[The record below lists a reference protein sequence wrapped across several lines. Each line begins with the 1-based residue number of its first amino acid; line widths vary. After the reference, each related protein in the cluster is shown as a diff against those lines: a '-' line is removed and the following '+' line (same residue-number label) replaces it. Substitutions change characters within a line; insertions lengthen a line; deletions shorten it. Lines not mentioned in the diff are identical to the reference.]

1 MKTNVLATKRHRVQ
15 LRSVNAEDLLNRL
28 MGLGIAREMP
38 NRSGIRRSVR
48 VNKIEVAIAEKPG
61 ERSLRARWREHA
73 DRMDFRYLLVIDDPE
88 HPDSVRTLGPRTYNE
103 PIRSVDCA
111 KLSAAIEDTASMHSL
126 DAVRHLAG
134 EVRRLA
140 GRGKVV
146 HGLLTHH
153 TLEARFRDHTD
164 RWSAAGEITGGLSLG
179 GGWKAFLSGLG
190 YEIEMLPQRGYLA
203 RYNGRPVAMVH
214 PWAEPEYFVRVDEMG
229 RPAEGLLASDCH
241 QHGVRYGIMACR
253 NRYRLFDCDPS
264 ATTGEWLDLDA
275 DLLGTEN
282 RPYLALLSP
291 RYLAEGQLAELQAEA
306 LAFGAE
312 LRKRLDHTIRQEAL
326 PALAEGLD
334 HWTRQ
339 SGLDANDDRQRLEL
353 ERAALTLLFRLLF
366 VLYAE
371 SSHFLPMDNET
382 YRRRSLTELV
392 AEAHKTKSRLSL
404 QSTALWKSFMILVG
418 ALRDGNP
425 AWGVPAYNGALFADT
440 DFEGAELLE
449 RLELADPHFARVL
462 LAVGRDTATGHG
474 IDYSSLEV
482 GHLGHIYEA
491 LLSLRLSVADR
502 PLRYDA
508 AKDRYLP
515 DQGQPH
521 AGSHAASR
529 GASEDQSGVAA
540 GSLLWLTNEGGRKA
554 GGVYYTPASL
564 VEHLVR
570 HTVRPAFQEHLERVR
585 RQINTNPEQAA
596 RDLFDF
602 AVLDPACGSAHFLV
616 QVTEELADQTVAFL
630 AAHPLPVVREA
641 LNRLRDSTLMGSAV
655 TDVALLRRLVL
666 KHCVFGVDRSPMGA
680 EIATLSLWL
689 ASFVPGLSLAYLDR
703 NVVVGNSLIGVAN
716 ADTVVREGTFQA
728 DALHAAMAD
737 AADAAAR
744 LADINDL
751 TPSEV
756 RASKAAD
763 IEARDATEGLQ
774 RLFDLWT
781 AEGFGLKGSR
791 NHAETHGPD
800 VIAGANGQNGQK
812 LVRQAADL
820 SQAHAYLH
828 WPLTFPRVF
837 SRNRPGFDV
846 VVGNPPWE
854 EVVVEELSHY
864 GLHLPG
870 LHGLS
875 AGERDTA
882 VADLL
887 IERPELAEL
896 LGGEHDRARA
906 EREALASGEYEAT
919 KGDPDLYKYFC
930 QRYRTLVRADG
941 SIGVVLPRGAF
952 VNQGSEGFREWL
964 YATISARRIDFLI
977 NRRLWMFDT
986 HPQYGVALAVAVQR
1000 APDNAHRVAL
1010 AATADSAE
1018 SWADQSSSSGVL
1030 LAPALFGAGW
1040 MTPRLRSQDEADL
1053 LAKLRAGSPFPLG
1066 AGGRWQ
1072 CFPVAE
1078 LHETNDK
1085 RLWLNASVGWPLW
1098 KGESFDQYDPHGAE
1112 ARVCPPSDKAWKKV
1126 RKPRPGSSS
1135 MLAESTSVQDRK
1147 QAVLAELGRARV
1159 AFRDVSR
1166 SDDSR
1171 TVRACLVPPEVF
1183 LTNKAPYLTFVDGDE
1198 RAQAACL
1205 GIMNSTPF
1213 DWQARRYVE
1222 VNLNFFI
1229 LEALTVPDLD
1239 DEGFTEIARTAARLS
1254 AVDERYAD
1262 FAAETGVEC
1271 GPLTEQE
1278 RQALLVDIDAWVARA
1293 WNLTVDDLQIM
1304 FEDFTVAALSPAY
1317 RADLIDRL
1325 CELG

>member
-1 MKTNVLATKRHRVQ
+1 MVRRCRVQ
-15 LRSVNAEDLLNRL
+15 LRSVNADDLLNRL

-38 NRSGIRRSVR
+38 NRPGIRRSVR
-48 VNKIEVAIAEKPG
+48 INKIEVAIAEKPA

-73 DRMDFRYLLVIDDPE
+73 DRMDFHYLLVIDDPE
-88 HPDSVRTLGPRTYNE
+88 YPDSVLTLGPRTYNE
-103 PIRSVDCA
+103 PICSVDCA
-111 KLSAAIEDTASMHSL
+111 QLSTAIESTAPMHSL

-134 EVRRLA
+134 EVIRLT

-153 TLEARFRDHTD
+153 TLEARFRDHPD
-164 RWSAAGEITGGLSLG
+164 RWANASEITQGLSVIG
-179 GGWKAFLSGLG
+179 DWKTLLHGMG

-203 RYNGRPVAMVH
+203 RRNGRPIAMVH
-214 PWAEPEYFVRVDEMG
+214 PWAEPEHFVRVDDMG

-241 QHGVRYGIMACR
+241 QHGVRYGIMVCR

-275 DLLGTEN
+275 DLLGDQD
-282 RPYLALLSP
+282 RPFLALLSP
-291 RYLAEGQLAELQAEA
+291 RYLAEDGLTELQAEA
-306 LAFGAE
+306 QAFGTE

-339 SGLDANDDRQRLEL
+339 SGLDANDDRQRLDL

-371 SSHFLPMDNET
+371 SSHFLPVENET

-404 QSTALWKSFMILVG
+404 DSTALWKSFMILVG

-425 AWGVPAYNGALFADT
+425 AWGVPAYNGALFAAT

-449 RLELADPHFARVL
+449 SLELADPHFARVL
-462 LAVGRDTATGHG
+462 LAVGRDTATEHG

-502 PLRYDA
+502 PLRYDTG
-508 AKDRYLP
+508 KDRYLP
-515 DQGQPH
+515 DESQP
-521 AGSHAASR
+521 
-529 GASEDQSGVAA
+529 DVPN
-540 GSLLWLTNEGGRKA
+540 GSLLWQTNEGGRKA

-570 HTVRPAFQEHLERVR
+570 HTVRPAFRRHLEKVR
-585 RQINTNPEQAA
+585 QRTMTDPKQAA

-630 AAHPLPVVREA
+630 ATNPLPLVREA
-641 LNRLRDSTLMGSAV
+641 VDRLRSQTLRGTQV

-703 NVVVGNSLIGVAN
+703 NVLVGNSLIGVAN
-716 ADTVVREGTFQA
+716 AETVIREGTFQA
-728 DALHAAMAD
+728 DALQAALNDAVEAD
-737 AADAAAR
+737 AR
-744 LADINDL
+744 SADIDDL
-751 TPSEV
+751 TPTEV
-756 RASKAAD
+756 MASKAAD
-763 IEARDATEGLQ
+763 IEAQQATEGLQ

-781 AEGFGLKGSR
+781 AEGFGLKGAR
-791 NHAETHGPD
+791 NHAETHGRN
-800 VIAGANGQNGQK
+800 VIAGANGKDGQA
-812 LVRQAADL
+812 LVQRAAEL
-820 SQAHAYLH
+820 GQAHGFLH
-828 WPLTFPRVF
+828 WPLRFPRVF
-837 SRNRPGFDV
+837 YRDHPGFDV

-875 AGERDTA
+875 AGERDAA
-882 VADLL
+882 VVDLMA
-887 IERPELAEL
+887 ERPELTEL
-896 LGGEHDRARA
+896 LVHEQERTRA
-906 EREALASGEYEAT
+906 EREALASGEYEST

-930 QRYRTLVRADG
+930 QRYRSLVRDDG

-964 YATISARRIDFLI
+964 YTQTTAQRVDFLV
-977 NRRLWMFDT
+977 NKGCWMFSAE
-986 HPQYGVALAVAVQR
+986 PRYGVALTVTERR
-1000 APDNAHRVAL
+1000 APSYEHKMAL

-1018 SWADQSSSSGVL
+1018 SWADQSWGPGIL
-1030 LAPALFGAGW
+1030 LTPALFGAGW
-1040 MTPRLRSQDEADL
+1040 MTPRLRSQVEADL
-1053 LAKLRAGSPFPLG
+1053 LTKLRVGSPFPHG
-1066 AGGRWQ
+1066 SGERWR
-1072 CFPVAE
+1072 CFPVRE
-1078 LHETNDK
+1078 LDETNDK
-1085 RLWLNASVGWPLW
+1085 YLWRDATAGQPLW

-1112 ARVCPPSDKAWKKV
+1112 ARLCPPSEKVQKKV
-1126 RKPRPGSSS
+1126 EKPRPGSSS
-1135 MLAESTSVQDRK
+1135 MLAESTPAKNRK
-1147 QAVLAELGRARV
+1147 QAVLAELERARV

-1171 TVRACLVPPEVF
+1171 TVRACLVPPDAL
-1183 LTNKAPYLTFVDGDE
+1183 LTNTAPYLAFVDGDA
-1198 RAQAACL
+1198 RCQATCL
-1205 GIMNSTPF
+1205 GIMNSLPF
-1213 DWQARRYVE
+1213 DWQGRRFVE
-1222 VNLNFFI
+1222 VHLNFFI
-1229 LEALTVPDLD
+1229 LESLTVPDLNNED
-1239 DEGFTEIARTAARLS
+1239 FAEVAQAAARLS
-1254 AVDERYAD
+1254 AVDERFAD
-1262 FAAETGVEC
+1262 FAAAVDVEC
-1271 GPLTEQE
+1271 GPLSAQE
-1278 RQALLVDIDAWVARA
+1278 RQRLRVDIDARVARA
-1293 WNLTVDDLQIM
+1293 WSLTVDDLTVVL
-1304 FEDFTVAALSPAY
+1304 EDFSADALPLTY
-1317 RADLIDRL
+1317 REALIDRL